1 MERESGIHLYALTIM
16 NRSPFGPAAFRA
28 WALTLVIVV
37 ASCGDDGGSTG
48 PDDTPTNRDPV
59 ASFTLAAS
67 GTVAPVGV
75 RLDASGSSDP
85 DGEITAWSW
94 RFGDGGS
101 GDGVTV
107 EHAFRSAGTFTV
119 ELTVTDD
126 QGATAT
132 ASRTVNV
139 APAAAD
145 QIAGTVWF
153 DRNGD
158 GIRQAAEEGVSGITV
173 FLDDDG
179 DGTLDPLEA
188 REETGPAGVYR
199 FAGLADGDYRVTQ
212 ALPLG
217 WTNTAPGLPSGLG
230 FDGDMGPAGI
240 IGGEDAPA
248 GEIPFMVSLQVAQE
262 EDRRAA
268 HICGGS
274 LIAPQWVL
282 TASHCLAYDDGTPFP
297 TTLLEVLA
305 GTNLLDGSGTRIP
318 IEETIINP
326 GYSPAGGFYK
336 RDLSVVKLA
345 QRLETTPRI
354 FLMDSTTFLG
364 DVSVGD
370 EGTLIGWGLVEETGS
385 GIPVELQMA
394 PLPLRSNQDCE
405 DAWNSEER
413 TNFDATMLC
422 IGPRSGTPNSCNG
435 DSGGPWFF
443 ERNGILRQAGVVSWG
458 FSLACNSPVFPSVFA
473 SVPAMLEFV
482 EANVPT
488 EPSGSRLVTVG
499 AQGAQADFG
508 NFH

>member
-1 MERESGIHLYALTIM
+1 MT
-16 NRSPFGPAAFRA
+16 RSTFRPVA
-28 WALTLVIVV
+28 SRASVLALVIL
-37 ASCGDDGGSTG
+37 AAACGDGGGSTG
-48 PDDTPTNRDPV
+48 PDGTPTNQEPV
-59 ASFTLAAS
+59 ASFTLSAS

-85 DGEITAWSW
+85 DGELTSWSW

-107 EHAFRSAGTFTV
+107 EHAFQSAGAFTV

-139 APAAAD
+139 AAAAAD
-145 QIAGTVWF
+145 QISGTVWF

-158 GIRQAAEEGVSGITV
+158 GSRQAGEEGVSGIAV

-179 DGTLDPLEA
+179 DGVMDPGEA
-188 REETGPAGVYR
+188 VQATASAGVYR
-199 FAGLADGDYRVTQ
+199 FAGLTPGDYRVTQ

-217 WTNTAPGLPSGLG
+217 WTNTAPGFAAGPG
-230 FDGDMGPAGI
+230 FAGHMGPAGI
-240 IGGEDAPA
+240 IGGEEAPE
-248 GEIPFMVSLQVAQE
+248 GEFPFMVSIQVTGQD
-262 EDRRAA
+262 DRRAA

-282 TASHCLAYDDGTPFP
+282 TASHCLTQEDGTPVSP
-297 TTLLEVLA
+297 GLLEVLV
-305 GTNLLDGSGTRIP
+305 GTHLLDGSGTRIP
-318 IEETIINP
+318 IQETIVNP

-336 RDLSVVKLA
+336 RDLSLVKLA

-354 FLMDSTTFLG
+354 FLMDSTTFLA

-370 EGTLIGWGLVEETGS
+370 EGTLIGWGLVEETGT

-394 PLPLRSNQDCE
+394 PIPLRSNEDCQ

-413 TNFDATMLC
+413 TNFDETMLC

-443 ERNGILRQAGVVSWG
+443 ERKGLLRQAGVVSWG
-458 FSLACNSPVFPSVFA
+458 FSLACNSPTFPSVFA

-499 AQGAQADFG
+499 AQGARADFG